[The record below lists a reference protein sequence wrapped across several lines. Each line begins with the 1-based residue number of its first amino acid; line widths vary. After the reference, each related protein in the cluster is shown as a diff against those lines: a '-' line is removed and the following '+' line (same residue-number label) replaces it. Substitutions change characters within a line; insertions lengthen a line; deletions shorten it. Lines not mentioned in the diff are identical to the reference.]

1 MLQRR
6 KKSAPARLAE
16 QSRKVRSFHNSIL
29 NNTSQRE
36 NPMTELNKLVT
47 ADAVKAALR
56 SEEVRGKL
64 KETIRK
70 TFEAQID
77 ADVEAIL
84 DELIGPAEVQPGAP
98 AGEDAQADDSSA
110 ENGAAQPETAS
121 GAEAQP
127 EGTPEPEPE
136 PATLL

>member
-1 MLQRR
+1 MPQQQ
-6 KKSAPARLAE
+6 KKSVPVRLAE
-16 QSRKVRSFHNSIL
+16 QSLKIRSFRNSL
-29 NNTSQRE
+29 LYNTSQRE

-84 DELIGPAEVQPGAP
+84 DELIGPAEV
-98 AGEDAQADDSSA
+98 
-110 ENGAAQPETAS
+110 
-121 GAEAQP
+121 
-127 EGTPEPEPE
+127 
-136 PATLL
+136 

>member
-1 MLQRR
+1 MPQQQ
-6 KKSAPARLAE
+6 KKSVPVRLAE
-16 QSRKVRSFHNSIL
+16 QSLKIRSFRNSL
-29 NNTSQRE
+29 LYNTSQRE

-84 DELIGPAEVQPGAP
+84 DELIGPAEVLPGAP
-98 AGEDAQADDSSA
+98 TGEDAQADDPSA
-110 ENGAAQPETAS
+110 ENGAAQPETTS
-121 GAEAQP
+121 GGEAQP
-127 EGTPEPEPE
+127 EGTPEPEP
-136 PATLL
+136 ATLL

>member
-1 MLQRR
+1 MMQRLR
-6 KKSAPARLAE
+6 SSAE
-16 QSRKVRSFHNSIL
+16 QHRLPHPRTNQLFHSNV
-29 NNTSQRE
+29 SQRE

-84 DELIGPAEVQPGAP
+84 DELI
-98 AGEDAQADDSSA
+98 
-110 ENGAAQPETAS
+110 
-121 GAEAQP
+121 
-127 EGTPEPEPE
+127 
-136 PATLL
+136 

>member
-1 MLQRR
+1 MMQRLR
-6 KKSAPARLAE
+6 SSAE
-16 QSRKVRSFHNSIL
+16 QHRLPHPRTNQLFHSNV
-29 NNTSQRE
+29 SQRE

-98 AGEDAQADDSSA
+98 TGEDAQADDPSA
-110 ENGAAQPETAS
+110 EN
-121 GAEAQP
+121 
-127 EGTPEPEPE
+127 
-136 PATLL
+136 

>member
-1 MLQRR
+1 
-6 KKSAPARLAE
+6 
-16 QSRKVRSFHNSIL
+16 
-29 NNTSQRE
+29 
-36 NPMTELNKLVT
+36 MTELNKLVT

-98 AGEDAQADDSSA
+98 TGEDAQADDTSA
-110 ENGAAQPETAS
+110 ENGAAQPEPAS

-127 EGTPEPEPE
+127 EGTPEPEP
-136 PATLL
+136 ATLL

>member
-1 MLQRR
+1 
-6 KKSAPARLAE
+6 
-16 QSRKVRSFHNSIL
+16 
-29 NNTSQRE
+29 
-36 NPMTELNKLVT
+36 MTELNKLVT

-84 DELIGPAEVQPGAP
+84 DELIGPAEVQPGEP
-98 AGEDAQADDSSA
+98 TGEDAQADAPSA
-110 ENGAAQPETAS
+110 ENGAAQPEPAS
-121 GAEAQP
+121 GAEAQPEPASGAETQP
-127 EGTPEPEPE
+127 EGTPEPEP
-136 PATLL
+136 ATLL

>member
-1 MLQRR
+1 MPHFRTNQ
-6 KKSAPARLAE
+6 P
-16 QSRKVRSFHNSIL
+16 FHS
-29 NNTSQRE
+29 NTSQRE

-98 AGEDAQADDSSA
+98 TGEGAQADDPSA

-121 GAEAQP
+121 GAETQP
-127 EGTPEPEPE
+127 EGTPEPEP
-136 PATLL
+136 ATLL

>member
-1 MLQRR
+1 
-6 KKSAPARLAE
+6 
-16 QSRKVRSFHNSIL
+16 
-29 NNTSQRE
+29 
-36 NPMTELNKLVT
+36 MTEMNKLVT

-84 DELIGPAEVQPGAP
+84 DELTGPAEGASRRRPGRVRI
-98 AGEDAQADDSSA
+98 QQILRWKT
-110 ENGAAQPETAS
+110 AANSRRHNLVLKNNRLMYCSRNQRPCCDT
-121 GAEAQP
+121 
-127 EGTPEPEPE
+127 
-136 PATLL
+136 

>member
-1 MLQRR
+1 
-6 KKSAPARLAE
+6 
-16 QSRKVRSFHNSIL
+16 
-29 NNTSQRE
+29 
-36 NPMTELNKLVT
+36 MTELNKLVT

-84 DELIGPAEVQPGAP
+84 DELIGPAEVQPGEP
-98 AGEDAQADDSSA
+98 TGEDAQADDSSA
-110 ENGAAQPETAS
+110 ENGAAQPEPAS
-121 GAEAQP
+121 GAETQP
-127 EGTPEPEPE
+127 ESTPTPE

>member
-1 MLQRR
+1 MPQQQ
-6 KKSAPARLAE
+6 KKSVPVRLAE
-16 QSRKVRSFHNSIL
+16 QSRKGRSFRNRL
-29 NNTSQRE
+29 LYNTSQRE

-98 AGEDAQADDSSA
+98 TGEDAQADDPSA

-121 GAEAQP
+121 GGEAQP
-127 EGTPEPEPE
+127 EGTPEPEP
-136 PATLL
+136 ATLL

>member
-1 MLQRR
+1 MPQQQ
-6 KKSAPARLAE
+6 KKSVPVRLAE
-16 QSRKVRSFHNSIL
+16 QSLKIRSFRNSL
-29 NNTSQRE
+29 LYNTSQRE

-84 DELIGPAEVQPGAP
+84 DELIGPAEVLPGAP
-98 AGEDAQADDSSA
+98 TGEDAQADDPSA

-121 GAEAQP
+121 GGEAQP
-127 EGTPEPEPE
+127 EGTPEPEP
-136 PATLL
+136 ATLL

>member
-1 MLQRR
+1 MSGGYKIIRNYIR
-6 KKSAPARLAE
+6 KKIDAAAAE
-16 QSRKVRSFHNSIL
+16 KIGSTGQAGGTKPEGPPHFVSL
-29 NNTSQRE
+29 LYNTSQRE

-98 AGEDAQADDSSA
+98 TGRGCAG
-110 ENGAAQPETAS
+110 G
-121 GAEAQP
+121 
-127 EGTPEPEPE
+127 
-136 PATLL
+136 

>member
-1 MLQRR
+1 
-6 KKSAPARLAE
+6 
-16 QSRKVRSFHNSIL
+16 
-29 NNTSQRE
+29 
-36 NPMTELNKLVT
+36 MTELNKLVT

-98 AGEDAQADDSSA
+98 TGE
-110 ENGAAQPETAS
+110 
-121 GAEAQP
+121 
-127 EGTPEPEPE
+127 
-136 PATLL
+136 

>member
-1 MLQRR
+1 
-6 KKSAPARLAE
+6 
-16 QSRKVRSFHNSIL
+16 
-29 NNTSQRE
+29 
-36 NPMTELNKLVT
+36 MTELNKLVT

-77 ADVEAIL
+77 ADVEAVL
-84 DELIGPAEVQPGAP
+84 DELIGPAEAQPGAP
-98 AGEDAQADDSSA
+98 AGEDAQADDPSA
-110 ENGAAQPETAS
+110 ENDAAQPEPES
-121 GAEAQP
+121 GTEAQP
-127 EGTPEPEPE
+127 DAASGTGTQPEDTPEPE

>member
-1 MLQRR
+1 
-6 KKSAPARLAE
+6 
-16 QSRKVRSFHNSIL
+16 
-29 NNTSQRE
+29 
-36 NPMTELNKLVT
+36 MTELNKLVT

-84 DELIGPAEVQPGAP
+84 DELIGPAEAQSGAP
-98 AGEDAQADDSSA
+98 SGEGVQADDTSA
-110 ENGAAQPETAS
+110 ENGAVQPETM
-121 GAEAQP
+121 
-127 EGTPEPEPE
+127 
-136 PATLL
+136 L

>member
-1 MLQRR
+1 
-6 KKSAPARLAE
+6 
-16 QSRKVRSFHNSIL
+16 
-29 NNTSQRE
+29 
-36 NPMTELNKLVT
+36 MTELNKLVT

-84 DELIGPAEVQPGAP
+84 DELIGPAEVLPGAP
-98 AGEDAQADDSSA
+98 TGEDAQADDTSA
-110 ENGAAQPETAS
+110 ENGAAQPEPAS
-121 GAEAQP
+121 GAEAQPEPASGAETQP
-127 EGTPEPEPE
+127 EGTPEPEP
-136 PATLL
+136 ATLL

>member
-1 MLQRR
+1 
-6 KKSAPARLAE
+6 
-16 QSRKVRSFHNSIL
+16 
-29 NNTSQRE
+29 
-36 NPMTELNKLVT
+36 MTELNKLVT

-84 DELIGPAEVQPGAP
+84 DELIGPAEAQP
-98 AGEDAQADDSSA
+98 DDTSA
-110 ENGAAQPETAS
+110 ENGAAQPEPAS
-121 GAEAQP
+121 GAETQP
-127 EGTPEPEPE
+127 EGTPEPEP
-136 PATLL
+136 ATLL

>member
-1 MLQRR
+1 MMQLLRNSVKQHRLLHFR
-6 KKSAPARLAE
+6 KTRP
-16 QSRKVRSFHNSIL
+16 FHN
-29 NNTSQRE
+29 NVSQRE

-77 ADVEAIL
+77 ADVEA
-84 DELIGPAEVQPGAP
+84 
-98 AGEDAQADDSSA
+98 
-110 ENGAAQPETAS
+110 
-121 GAEAQP
+121 
-127 EGTPEPEPE
+127 
-136 PATLL
+136 

>member
-1 MLQRR
+1 MMQRLR
-6 KKSAPARLAE
+6 SSAE
-16 QSRKVRSFHNSIL
+16 QHRLPHFRTNQPFHS
-29 NNTSQRE
+29 NTSQRE

-98 AGEDAQADDSSA
+98 TGEDAQADDPSA
-110 ENGAAQPETAS
+110 ENGA
-121 GAEAQP
+121 AQP
-127 EGTPEPEPE
+127 EGTPEPEP
-136 PATLL
+136 ATLL

>member
-1 MLQRR
+1 MPQQQ
-6 KKSAPARLAE
+6 KKSVPVRLAE
-16 QSRKVRSFHNSIL
+16 QSLKIRSFRNSL
-29 NNTSQRE
+29 LYNTSQRE

-77 ADVEAIL
+77 EDVEAIL
-84 DELIGPAEVQPGAP
+84 DELIGPAEVLPGAP
-98 AGEDAQADDSSA
+98 TGEDAQADDPSA

-121 GAEAQP
+121 GGEAQP
-127 EGTPEPEPE
+127 EGTPEPEP
-136 PATLL
+136 

>member
-1 MLQRR
+1 MPQQQ
-6 KKSAPARLAE
+6 KKSVPVRLAE

-29 NNTSQRE
+29 SNTSQRE

-98 AGEDAQADDSSA
+98 TGENAQADDPSA
-110 ENGAAQPETAS
+110 ENGAAQPEPAS
-121 GAEAQP
+121 GAETQP
-127 EGTPEPEPE
+127 EGTPEPEP
-136 PATLL
+136 ATLL